1 MTRTSAMVY
10 YDFVPSAEVDLIR
23 QIQAI
28 CANIAERDEYTT
40 DVTLLA
46 NDRQGPSA
54 LWGDD
59 DVEAIAAVFR
69 ESPNPRG
76 LFQYMDEKTG
86 SSDVGYRTRDGRE
99 WFHILRQIR
108 NASAIFFDLIL
119 VDDDL
124 YQSTNQRKIARD

>member
-1 MTRTSAMVY
+1 MTRTSAIVY
-10 YDFVPSAEVDLIR
+10 HDYLPYEEVDLVR
-23 QIQAI
+23 RIQAI
-28 CANIAERDEYTT
+28 CANIAERAEYTD
-40 DVTLLA
+40 DVTLLP

-69 ESPNPRG
+69 ESPDPRG
-76 LFQYMDEKTG
+76 LFRYMDEKTG

-108 NASAIFFDLIL
+108 NASATFFDLIW

-124 YQSTNQRKIARD
+124 LQSTDQRKIARD